1 MDDDFKIIF
10 LLVKKPTLEL
20 ERYFDSTIG
29 MHEWRMSESRWLDSK
44 VTYYRVSACRPVTE
58 QYKTYTRLKFDLS
71 EA

>member
-10 LLVKKPTLEL
+10 LLTKKPSVEL

-29 MHEWRMSESRWLDSK
+29 ILEWRVSESRWLDSK
-44 VTYYRVSACRPVTE
+44 VTYYRVTSCRPVTD
-58 QYKTYTRLKFDLS
+58 QYKTYTRLKFDLN